1 MKIAIIGA
9 GRVGSC
15 FAYLLKDSF
24 DIIGVTSLYPDQ
36 VKLENFKIFSQ
47 EKNIPLSR
55 EADVIFITTP
65 DDFIEKTANEIF
77 ENTQIKEKFVFH
89 CSGCH
94 PSSVLKKAKD
104 NECFIG
110 SIHPLQSVPNLEQGV
125 KNLKKAY
132 FCIEGDNEAIEVAKK
147 IVNAISGK
155 YFVIDTKFKPLYHL
169 GAVFSSNF
177 INSIIFTTCEIYKK
191 IGIAEDYNKII
202 EIISPLFTGTVDGIK
217 NFGVINS
224 LTGPIIR
231 GDIITIEN
239 HIKALKE
246 YYPDVIETYKLLCIQ
261 TIKLAKKSVKE
272 KELLSK
278 IEKIEEMV
286 R

>member
-217 NFGVINS
+217 NFGVVNS

-261 TIKLAKKSVKE
+261 TIKLAKKSVKD

-278 IEKIEEMV
+278 MEKIEEMV